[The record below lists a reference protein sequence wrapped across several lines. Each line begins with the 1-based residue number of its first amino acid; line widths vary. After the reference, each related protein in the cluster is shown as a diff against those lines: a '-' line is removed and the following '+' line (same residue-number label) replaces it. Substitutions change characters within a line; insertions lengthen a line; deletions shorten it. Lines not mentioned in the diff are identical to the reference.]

1 VGGVV
6 VLALALEN
14 RVEDDGGEVG
24 HQVRCLPAL
33 WREVPHLCSRLA
45 HVLELGG
52 RRKEGVADRST
63 WIGIREEAAP
73 AAWTASA
80 WERRRGQYKK

>member
-1 VGGVV
+1 V

-24 HQVRCLPAL
+24 HQVRRLPASR
-33 WREVPHLCSRLA
+33 REVPHPCSRLA

-63 WIGIREEAAP
+63 WIGRRRHRRRGRVRCRPER
-73 AAWTASA
+73 
-80 WERRRGQYKK
+80 ERRRRQYKK